1 LPRRGTRQKD
11 YWGYINTNTGTLT
24 PPTTV
29 RRLSQTINPGA
40 TIIVGDGDRTAN
52 ENKMKSGILQ
62 KITYPEGGY
71 SVFEFETNK
80 YTENITTPTI
90 VYKNAS
96 AAAYG
101 IGCAFGERPGFVS
114 TTFTT
119 NNYVY
124 GSGQININFMPATQ
138 ESGQVANVTFD
149 NQTYYRPLPFSVG
162 GQMSIQK
169 DISGTHT
176 LTASEYRSGNIGAN
190 GCPITSISA
199 TWQETSGSTTT
210 LVTKLVGGLRI
221 KSIANY
227 DGKNSSA
234 VAVKRFQYEE
244 ENVLIKEGNGTY
256 VRGMF
261 EADNLSDVIP
271 ILSTSAVFD
280 NNTGGSPA
288 ITYGK
293 ITEFDTNIDNSKQNG
308 KTEYLYQNIMSS
320 RLFDISGTSLPTVFK
335 SPFYNTAHG
344 VNIEVPLT
352 YLDKFAF
359 YKNDLWNHGS
369 LLKTN
374 TYKTGLT
381 PNSYVKIKTIE
392 NTYTILK
399 QSSLPYNVVFNNFPS
414 QAIPGDYPHSFY
426 LPYNQEIDFYSG
438 HFYYSV
444 GQTSQGKK
452 VLTTTIETD
461 YDSNEA
467 PTTVKTTT
475 YGYQNPLHNQV
486 TKTEIT
492 NSKAETLR
500 TQLSYPQDQVTTG
513 QVTEM
518 QKLITQ
524 NKIDKPVKTE
534 TFVNNVQTSESMTK
548 YEESTATGGALLPKE
563 IHTSKGTVETF
574 PFTAANRKINFTLY
588 DTDVVNG
595 VTVGNANVLEYS
607 LENGTPVS
615 IIWGYNKTQPIAKIE
630 NATYSQVISYVTNL
644 QNISNTGTETDL
656 IAALNSLRTSL
667 PNAMVT
673 TYTYKLLIGVSTITD
688 PKGDTITYSYDT
700 AGRLEFVK
708 DAQGNL
714 LSQNQYRYKN
724 Q

>member
-1 LPRRGTRQKD
+1 
-11 YWGYINTNTGTLT
+11 
-24 PPTTV
+24 
-29 RRLSQTINPGA
+29 
-40 TIIVGDGDRTAN
+40 
-52 ENKMKSGILQ
+52 
-62 KITYPEGGY
+62 
-71 SVFEFETNK
+71 
-80 YTENITTPTI
+80 
-90 VYKNAS
+90 
-96 AAAYG
+96 
-101 IGCAFGERPGFVS
+101 
-114 TTFTT
+114 
-119 NNYVY
+119 
-124 GSGQININFMPATQ
+124 
-138 ESGQVANVTFD
+138 
-149 NQTYYRPLPFSVG
+149 
-162 GQMSIQK
+162 
-169 DISGTHT
+169 
-176 LTASEYRSGNIGAN
+176 
-190 GCPITSISA
+190 
-199 TWQETSGSTTT
+199 
-210 LVTKLVGGLRI
+210 
-221 KSIANY
+221 
-227 DGKNSSA
+227 
-234 VAVKRFQYEE
+234 
-244 ENVLIKEGNGTY
+244 
-256 VRGMF
+256 
-261 EADNLSDVIP
+261 
-271 ILSTSAVFD
+271 
-280 NNTGGSPA
+280 
-288 ITYGK
+288 
-293 ITEFDTNIDNSKQNG
+293 
-308 KTEYLYQNIMSS
+308 
-320 RLFDISGTSLPTVFK
+320 
-335 SPFYNTAHG
+335 
-344 VNIEVPLT
+344 
-352 YLDKFAF
+352 
-359 YKNDLWNHGS
+359 
-369 LLKTN
+369 
-374 TYKTGLT
+374 
-381 PNSYVKIKTIE
+381 
-392 NTYTILK
+392 
-399 QSSLPYNVVFNNFPS
+399 
-414 QAIPGDYPHSFY
+414 
-426 LPYNQEIDFYSG
+426 
-438 HFYYSV
+438 
-444 GQTSQGKK
+444 
-452 VLTTTIETD
+452 
-461 YDSNEA
+461 
-467 PTTVKTTT
+467 
-475 YGYQNPLHNQV
+475 LHNQV